1 MSLKSLLCGKS
12 QQAFFIVYLSKQL
25 KSIKMASIKLG
36 AIVADIKGKLAG
48 NYFAKRKNTT
58 VLAVC
63 GSKLTKAD
71 AGRTSLQ
78 LSRNNMAKVSRAW
91 SDLLAARKLVWENQA
106 ALLTWYTKVGIPYT
120 PSGYQFFSQNNLNR
134 SKLRLPLLTNYHEP
148 SAPADIARVQVEISA
163 GGVIEYS
170 YAGSLSGG
178 KYVVISASAPNSTG
192 VKYAK
197 GGYKIISI
205 QGPDEVG
212 PVVITSEYI
221 SVFGAAPL
229 SGMVFFK
236 TEIIDGDSGIAEGS
250 KLTKADAG
258 LV

>member
-1 MSLKSLLCGKS
+1 MKS

-71 AGRTSLQ
+71 AGRVSLQ
-78 LSRNNMAKVSRAW
+78 QQRN
-91 SDLLAARKLVWENQA
+91 LLAFNSSSWKMLTNAQHDLWNSFA
-106 ALLTWYTKVGIPYT
+106 STLTWYTKVGIAYT
-120 PSGYQFFSQNNLNR
+120 PSGYQVFCQCNLNR
-134 SKLRLPLLTNYHEP
+134 NTIYAPFLSEP
-148 SAPADIARVQVEISA
+148 ISPAPPVDASRMQVEFVTGNIMQ
-163 GGVIEYS
+163 YS
-170 YAGSLSGG
+170 YAGTAVTG
-178 KYVVISASAPNSTG
+178 KCVVISASAPQSRG
-192 VKYAK
+192 VRYPK
-197 GGYKIISI
+197 GGYKRIFVMDA
-205 QGPDEVG
+205 GDVG
-212 PVVITSEYI
+212 PQALNVVYEG
-221 SVFGAAPL
+221 VFGAVPS
-229 SGMVFFK
+229 SGRVFFK
-236 TEIIDGDSGIAEGS
+236 MDLIDYDSGIQEGS